1 VIALLGSTD
10 HKVVARRMIAI
21 AGFFFLLGGVLA
33 LLIRTE
39 LAEPGLQVISH
50 SGYNQLFT
58 MHGSTMIFLVVIPVA
73 LGICLYLTP
82 LQVGAAEV
90 AGARWAHGASWL
102 NALAGV
108 VMWSGW
114 LTREGAG
121 RAGWYAYDPL
131 SERANTPGVGM
142 DLWVCGVLLATLAA
156 IVVAACVLV
165 TVVRR
170 RAPGMTMLRMP
181 VFTWTALVTA
191 MLAVFAF
198 PSLLVGMT
206 LLLLDRHGAELL
218 DPISY
223 QHLFWFYGHPAVYVM
238 FFPFVGM
245 VAEAASVFSG
255 RRFFGYHAFVI
266 ALLGFTAL
274 SMGAWGHH
282 MFTTGAI
289 PGKLFALVSTALIVP
304 AGIEYFDIIGTLW
317 KGAIRVKVGMLFVL
331 GFLVQFLIGGL
342 SGIWTASP
350 ALDYQAQDS
359 YVVVAHFHYTLFA
372 GSLFGL
378 FAGLY
383 LWWPKVTGRFLSE
396 RLGRVQFALLVIGT
410 NLTFLPQFVLG
421 EAGMARR
428 LADYPASTGWQGLN
442 VASTAGSYLVAL
454 GVLVFVVSAAAS
466 ALSDRTAGADPW
478 GTGNS
483 LEWFTSSPP
492 PRHNFASLPPIHSFA
507 PLYDL
512 REGEDEGG
520 AEGGEP
526 DRGPDERQPQLET
539 AGGGRS

>member
-1 VIALLGSTD
+1 MIAALGSTD
-10 HKVVARRMIAI
+10 HKTVAVRMVGTSAL
-21 AGFFFLLGGVLA
+21 FFVLGGVLA
-33 LLIRTE
+33 LLVRTE
-39 LAEPGLQVISH
+39 LAEPGLQVVSYA
-50 SGYNQLFT
+50 GYNQLFT

-73 LGICLYLTP
+73 LAACLYFVP

-102 NALAGV
+102 NLLAGV

-131 SERANTPGVGM
+131 SERANTPGTGM
-142 DLWVCGVLLATLAA
+142 DLWVCGVLLATSAA
-156 IVVAACVLV
+156 IIVAVCVLV

-181 VFTWTALVTA
+181 VFTWTALATSLLV
-191 MLAVFAF
+191 VFSF
-198 PSLLVGMT
+198 PSLIVGMT
-206 LLLLDRHGAELL
+206 LLLLDRHGASLL

-238 FFPFVGM
+238 FFPFLGM
-245 VAEAASVFSG
+245 VAEAASVFSA
-255 RRFFGYHAFVI
+255 RRFFGYHVFVV

-282 MFTTGAI
+282 MFTTGAV
-289 PGKLFALVSTALIVP
+289 PDKLFALVSTVLIVP
-304 AGIEYFDIIGTLW
+304 AGIEYFDVIGTLW
-317 KGAIRVKVGMLFVL
+317 KGAIRMKTGMLFVI

-342 SGIWTASP
+342 SGIWIVSP
-350 ALDYQAQDS
+350 VLDYQAQDS

-396 RLGRVQFALLVIGT
+396 RLGRLHFGLLVVGT

-421 EAGMARR
+421 EEGMARR
-428 LADYPASTGWQGLN
+428 LADYPAAAGWQGLN
-442 VASTAGSYLVAL
+442 AASTAGSYVVGL
-454 GVLVFVVSAAAS
+454 GLLVFVVSVALS
-466 ALSDRTAGADPW
+466 ALRTPTAGPDPW

-483 LEWFTSSPP
+483 LEWYTSSPP
-492 PRHNFASLPPIHSFA
+492 PRLNFATLPPIHSYA

-512 REGEDEGG
+512 REGEGQGDEEG
-520 AEGGEP
+520 AEP
-526 DRGPDERQPQLET
+526 DRGAHERQPQLEP
-539 AGGGRS
+539 AGGGG